1 MKNKKRSAF
10 KKQLIYSITLVA
22 SLLLVTVSATYSWF
36 LYQQPNMAYDV
47 KVEVMDTFNLTL
59 KSGQE
64 GDDKITSNLSRDFSL
79 MPVYG
84 NGKDFY
90 SAVFDNME
98 VADKPGEYVYG
109 PTGEYEMISS
119 EVYEKNIFHMDFV
132 LGVDG
137 FVDLYLEH
145 TDHEKTRT
153 FVAFGEGHENRK
165 SPYGDFSRDNI
176 NGAVRV
182 AILQKGEIKC
192 IWVPNSDVELVK
204 NGNEYSIVTGEQAT
218 IEEKYTFLTSYN
230 ANDKTATT
238 KEIQTQ
244 SIKNG
249 HCIIDGITYIWG
261 DIADGNCPKITT
273 VYGEQ
278 PFSVIMWI
286 DGNDRECDN
295 ALVGGKVQLN
305 LCFTANPYGET
316 AEVQVSNM

>member
-1 MKNKKRSAF
+1 MKKKKRSAF
-10 KKQLIYSITLVA
+10 KKQLVYSITLVA

-64 GDDKITSNLSRDFSL
+64 GDDKITSNLSKDFSL
-79 MPVYG
+79 QPVYG
-84 NGKDFY
+84 NGTVFY
-90 SAVFDNME
+90 SPVFDNIE
-98 VADKPGEYVYG
+98 LPENPGEFVYA
-109 PTGEYEMISS
+109 PTGAYEKITT
-119 EVYEKNIFHMDFV
+119 ETYEKNIFHMDFV

-145 TDHEKTRT
+145 TNHEKTRT
-153 FVAFGEGHENRK
+153 FVAMGDGHEQRK

-182 AILQKGEIKC
+182 AIVQKGEVKC
-192 IWVPNSDVELVK
+192 IWIPNTDVELQK
-204 NGNEYSIVTGEQAT
+204 EGNRYEIVTGENAT
-218 IEEKYTFLTSYN
+218 IEPTFSFLTGYN
-230 ANDKTATT
+230 AETNEQVVQ
-238 KEIQTQ
+238 EIQTE
-244 SIKNG
+244 SKKNG
-249 HCIIDGITYIWG
+249 HCVIDGITYIWG
-261 DIADGNCPKITT
+261 DIEDGNCPKITT

-278 PFSVIMWI
+278 PFSIIMWI

-295 ALVGGKVQLN
+295 ALVGGKVKLN

-316 AEVQVSNM
+316 QEMQVSNS